1 MTAPTGTLR
10 VAVPWLGAVLATTP
24 TAPRGRPS
32 LDWILARAARRPAP
46 ADWRRWLLEDLPGA
60 PGLLERC
67 PAGPSRR
74 AAQTGRRPEGTW
86 ACAAPVHLVAALD
99 HLRLAEPAPLP
110 LEAAESAWFVAALNE
125 RLAGGGLTL
134 HTGPDGHWSC
144 ECEAAF
150 DCTSP
155 ELARA
160 AGGNLRDLIPSG
172 RDARRV
178 QAWVNEA
185 QMVLHEHRL
194 NESRVARGLPPVNSV
209 WLWGFGEAAAV
220 EGATL
225 DPLLTDDDWLAGLWR
240 LQGAPLVTPDSTA
253 ARSHGSGA
261 PLRVAL
267 SEPPTYESTA
277 ARLDEL
283 ERELFAPLR
292 QGLASFVLHVGGE
305 LLALDRWSRWRFWRR
320 PSPERA
326 RP

>member
-1 MTAPTGTLR
+1 
-10 VAVPWLGAVLATTP
+10 VPWLGAVPATTP
-24 TAPRGRPS
+24 TATRGRPS
-32 LDWILARAARRPAP
+32 LGWILARAARTPAP

-74 AAQTGRRPEGTW
+74 AAQTGGRPVGTW
-86 ACAAPVHLVAALD
+86 ACAEPVHLVAALD
-99 HLRLAEPAPLP
+99 HLRLAEPVPLP
-110 LEAAESAWFVAALNE
+110 LRAAESAQFVAELNQ

-134 HTGPDGHWSC
+134 HANPEGRWSC
-144 ECEAAF
+144 ECQAAF

-155 ELARA
+155 EPAQA
-160 AGGNLRDLIPSG
+160 VGGNLRDLIPSG
-172 RDARRV
+172 RDARRI

-185 QMVLHEHRL
+185 QMVLHEHPL
-194 NESRVARGLPPVNSV
+194 NESRAARGLPPVNSV
-209 WLWGFGEAAAV
+209 WLWGFGAATAV

-253 ARSHGSGA
+253 ARSHGSGT
-261 PLRVAL
+261 PPRVAL
-267 SEPPTYESTA
+267 SVRPTHEATA

-292 QGLASFVLHVGGE
+292 QGLASGALSAVELHVGSE

-320 PSPERA
+320 PSPERS
-326 RP
+326 PP